1 MPRAPHPDMNA
12 AGNRF
17 QYKVEGYKTHVTSS
31 FSFWRTRSLCGEN
44 FSWGIMHT
52 KTHEHAHRKHP
63 QKHTYRE
70 THTVCRKS
78 NLSPETKLDK
88 KVGTYFLKVG
98 KQSLIQNIRLFT
110 CKPHWNTWSKLPT
123 FSSAG

>member
-1 MPRAPHPDMNA
+1 MRWKLFLRYYA
-12 AGNRF
+12 
-17 QYKVEGYKTHVTSS
+17 
-31 FSFWRTRSLCGEN
+31 
-44 FSWGIMHT
+44 HT
-52 KTHEHAHRKHP
+52 KHTHTNEHAHRKHP

-70 THTVCRKS
+70 THSVCRKS

-110 CKPHWNTWSKLPT
+110 CEPHWNTWSKLTT
-123 FSSAG
+123 FSSASWAINSTTNYDNYFKLLIIPQR